1 MSEWELQT
9 LISLVE
15 LAQLNATE
23 AKNETIRC
31 QDEKRRLQKENDRAI
46 QEAHDAEEAKKAE
59 KPNKAAGPKEA
70 AAEKRAR
77 FQKAGEIQER
87 VLELSRDKEDFF
99 DFLGMEKETRSWAL
113 LAGEVFKVSG
123 NARRAFDYLHV
134 LKQTINEALAEI
146 SETPIDEDE
155 MQDTVVTSL
164 FQKLDALRSEVKTL
178 KLELVYKFTREQ
190 KLIEEKQADAIY
202 AYMKDDYGR
211 ESIQVVMGVLDPW
224 LLDWDDTF
232 LRFSA
237 YDIVLKFLHDRIAH
251 HKVTRDAFTTALT
264 EAYTKYA
271 AAKRAAAKRAAD
283 AAAVAQVQ

>member
-1 MSEWELQT
+1 
-9 LISLVE
+9 
-15 LAQLNATE
+15 
-23 AKNETIRC
+23 
-31 QDEKRRLQKENDRAI
+31 
-46 QEAHDAEEAKKAE
+46 
-59 KPNKAAGPKEA
+59 
-70 AAEKRAR
+70 
-77 FQKAGEIQER
+77 
-87 VLELSRDKEDFF
+87 
-99 DFLGMEKETRSWAL
+99 
-113 LAGEVFKVSG
+113 
-123 NARRAFDYLHV
+123 
-134 LKQTINEALAEI
+134 
-146 SETPIDEDE
+146 

-190 KLIEEKQADAIY
+190 KLIEEKQADAIDFLIDAIY

>member
-1 MSEWELQT
+1 
-9 LISLVE
+9 
-15 LAQLNATE
+15 
-23 AKNETIRC
+23 
-31 QDEKRRLQKENDRAI
+31 
-46 QEAHDAEEAKKAE
+46 
-59 KPNKAAGPKEA
+59 
-70 AAEKRAR
+70 
-77 FQKAGEIQER
+77 
-87 VLELSRDKEDFF
+87 
-99 DFLGMEKETRSWAL
+99 
-113 LAGEVFKVSG
+113 
-123 NARRAFDYLHV
+123 
-134 LKQTINEALAEI
+134 
-146 SETPIDEDE
+146 